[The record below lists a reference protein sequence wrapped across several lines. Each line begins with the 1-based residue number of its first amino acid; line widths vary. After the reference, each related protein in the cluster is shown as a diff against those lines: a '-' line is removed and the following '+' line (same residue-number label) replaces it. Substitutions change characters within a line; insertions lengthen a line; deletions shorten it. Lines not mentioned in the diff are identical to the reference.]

1 MQNFEGQT
9 RCNFGDLRVANTKF
23 CEAEKVYHGRFE
35 SGKYS
40 YPCYK
45 FAVLVFLII
54 FQVQMQINLGVER
67 ITSEGPVSKRYETG
81 IESSESTLNLI
92 HKAFDTYFL
101 FSLAYK

>member
-23 CEAEKVYHGRFE
+23 CEAEKVNHGRFE

-45 FAVLVFLII
+45 FAVLVF
-54 FQVQMQINLGVER
+54 
-67 ITSEGPVSKRYETG
+67 
-81 IESSESTLNLI
+81 
-92 HKAFDTYFL
+92 
-101 FSLAYK
+101 